1 MKRDVIVLDDEVLRL
16 DRNESIFPSITREII
31 SKATIDISD
40 YYTYTS
46 SYNVISKL
54 STVINCTPD
63 NIHIN
68 YGSEQVLKVLIEVLE
83 CNEWVIP
90 IPTFELFNFYCN
102 LYNKKVITIPYTYD
116 NTFSI
121 RVPKENQQERGLYI
135 VSPHNPTG
143 HTFNFTEIK
152 DFCKH
157 YKYVIVDEAYIS
169 PLTHILQIELPDNLI
184 IVRTFSKM
192 GGLTGMRFGFCVSAD
207 TKLIHLINQHRPMF
221 LNSITLKLVLYI
233 LCNPLILASILQQ
246 ITLVKSK
253 LSHLNIKA
261 SAGNFILIHNTPL
274 YKDKPLKG
282 YIFNN
287 QKYHRMTIPDMETFL
302 TL

>member
-46 SYNVISKL
+46 SYNVISSL
-54 STVINCTPD
+54 STVINCTSN

-68 YGSEQVLKVLIEVLE
+68 YGSEQVLKLLVEVLE
-83 CNEWVIP
+83 CDEWVVP
-90 IPTFELFNFYCN
+90 IPTFELFTFYCN
-102 LYNKKVITIPYTYD
+102 LYGKKVITVPYTYD
-116 NTFSI
+116 NAFSI
-121 RVPKENQQERGLYI
+121 RIPMENQQERGLYI
-135 VSPHNPTG
+135 VTPHNPTG
-143 HTFNFTEIK
+143 HTFNITEIK
-152 DFCKH
+152 GFCKS

-169 PLTHILQIELPDNLI
+169 PLSPIQQIELPDNLI

-192 GGLTGMRFGFCVSAD
+192 GGLTGMRFGFCISSNEQ
-207 TKLIHLINQHRPMF
+207 LISLINQHRPMF
-221 LNSITLKLVLYI
+221 LNSITLKLVMCI
-233 LCNPLILASILQQ
+233 LSDPQILTSILQQ

-253 LSHLNIKA
+253 LTHLNIKA
-261 SAGNFILIHNTPL
+261 SAGNFILLNNTPTF
-274 YKDKPLKG
+274 KGKSLKE
-282 YIFNN
+282 YVFNN

-302 TL
+302 SL